1 MSDWNEKL
9 QPQATAPLHRR
20 ARRWLLRHCTWGD
33 GKPMYVPLR
42 FDASGLWSF
51 KLERMTTTYWRRV
64 LREGKDA
71 LFEECTEQEAN
82 GL

>member
-9 QPQATAPLHRR
+9 GPQATAPPHNR
-20 ARRWLLRHCTWGD
+20 ARRWLLRHTTWAD
-33 GKPMYVPLR
+33 GTPMYVPVR
-42 FDASGLWSF
+42 QDASGLWSF
-51 KLERMTTTYWRRV
+51 KLHRMTTTYWRRV

-71 LFEECTEQEAN
+71 LFEQCTKAEAE